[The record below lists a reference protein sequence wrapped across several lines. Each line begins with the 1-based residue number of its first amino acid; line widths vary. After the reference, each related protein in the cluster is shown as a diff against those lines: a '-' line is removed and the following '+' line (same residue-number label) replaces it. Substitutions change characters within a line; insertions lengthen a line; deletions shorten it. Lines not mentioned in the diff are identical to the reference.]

1 MTIATFLRYIPPFPR
16 GLAEV
21 GGPSRWGGVWSGQVA
36 EVLKAFEVGV
46 GDGAAA
52 YNRAGVSKLG
62 DLGLA
67 DFGVGGEQHHLV
79 TGLGLVGLVRTLTTG
94 WIGLFSD
101 WVGVLTGRR
110 CATARS
116 FY

>member
-1 MTIATFLRYIPPFPR
+1 L
-16 GLAEV
+16 V
-21 GGPSRWGGVWSGQVA
+21 DGGVAGV
-36 EVLKAFEVGV
+36 EVVVEAVFP
-46 GDGAAA
+46 GD
-52 YNRAGVSKLG
+52 RAGVSKLG

-79 TGLGLVGLVRTLTTG
+79 TRLRLVGLVRTLTTG

-101 WVGVLTGRR
+101 WIGVLTGRR